1 MSTFN
6 YEKKTFHEIVQLLIK
21 TIGNTDTR
29 EQTVLHH
36 VAIFSNLKNKKEPA
50 RYYMEVLL
58 SDLNQFPSSNEEY
71 RKNII
76 NKQNID
82 GDTAIIMLAKSKNE
96 DLVKLLFN
104 AGGDPYISNK
114 ENKNVKTNNNFVN
127 TPTSLGSTLHLPEP
141 TTVMNRLPPPLINN
155 FLPVTDERK
164 ERVKKLIA
172 IIKEKI
178 EKQSKERLDVLIAE
192 EMKKISLSNES
203 NTSLISERKNEEEL
217 HQALENIINE
227 RDQLIN
233 KLVEMK
239 TSPKASTLPYK
250 WVFNSILKEN
260 VFVDKNNSN

>member
-1 MSTFN
+1 GADVHNGNVLGETPLMGSVMSTFN

-155 FLPVTDERK
+155 FLPVTD
-164 ERVKKLIA
+164 
-172 IIKEKI
+172 
-178 EKQSKERLDVLIAE
+178 VLIAE